1 MKNTIT
7 KIMIAISLAAMILGM
22 SSCYTARTA
31 ERQVDKAHHKYP
43 AVPAKFCAERFPPL
57 DSISIITEYI
67 QGEDIVY
74 TDTLVERNYM
84 LDTLILTKYITKT
97 VKTTD
102 TLRDTKYVQQENKA
116 LLVVKDAEIQELS
129 KEVVVLNQSRN
140 SWRKWTLVLGVLLVS
155 YVLFRIIKLY
165 VFKNKP

>member
-7 KIMIAISLAAMILGM
+7 KIMIAISLGAMLLGM
-22 SSCYTARTA
+22 GSCYTARTA

-43 AVPAKFCAERFPPL
+43 EVPAKFCSERFPPL
-57 DSISIITEYI
+57 DSISIVKEYI

-74 TDTLVERNYM
+74 TDTLVERNYT

-102 TLRDTKYVQQENKA
+102 TLRDTKFVQQENKS
-116 LLVVKDAEIQELS
+116 LLLFKDSEIKGLTEKVITL
-129 KEVVVLNQSRN
+129 EQSRDG
-140 SWRKWTLVLGVLLVS
+140 WRKWALMLAGILAA
-155 YVLFRIIKLY
+155 YVMFRIVKLY
-165 VFKNKP
+165 VFKK

>member
-1 MKNTIT
+1 MKNIIT
-7 KIMIAISLAAMILGM
+7 KIMIAVSLAAMVLGM

-74 TDTLVERNYM
+74 TDTLVERNYI
-84 LDTLILTKYITKT
+84 LDTLTLTKYITKT

-116 LLVVKDAEIQELS
+116 MLVLKDRKIKELT
-129 KEVVVLNQSRN
+129 EQVITLTHSRN
-140 SWRKWTLVLGVLLVS
+140 SWRKWALVLAGILAL
-155 YVLFRIIKLY
+155 YVLFRFIKLY
-165 VFKNKP
+165 VFKK